1 MAAGEAIT
9 CRRCRSTRSR
19 IACRRRRRGFPLAV
33 PSRRQDRNPGS
44 ATRGKSSSEDCLP
57 TSTKVT
63 GPGIPSFVLQD
74 RSRIGAGSER
84 DRSGI
89 GRGVFEDVEE
99 LAIPM
104 EWLKDGAGGEEQRS
118 QLMLPAKNPVGF
130 LPGSAKDP
138 SRCSPSPH
146 HEASTNLA
154 RSRIPRIRQPRDLE
168 RS

>member
-1 MAAGEAIT
+1 MAEAEEAAVAAGEAIT

-74 RSRIGAGSER
+74 RSRIGAGSEQ
-84 DRSGI
+84 D
-89 GRGVFEDVEE
+89 
-99 LAIPM
+99 
-104 EWLKDGAGGEEQRS
+104 
-118 QLMLPAKNPVGF
+118 
-130 LPGSAKDP
+130 
-138 SRCSPSPH
+138 
-146 HEASTNLA
+146 
-154 RSRIPRIRQPRDLE
+154 RSRIGAGSERD
-168 RS
+168 RKGSV